1 MLQGVGL
8 YANNV
13 ILNETDVEREREN
26 LQTILNSVAYKS
38 LGTVKRQNRRKYLKM
53 WNDKIQ
59 QQKKENMI

>member
-1 MLQGVGL
+1 VLQGVGL